1 MVKSISHVR
10 TRISSDTFFT
20 VNGTNIQITNK
31 IQSFIYLHVLSDI
44 IKYRSPKS
52 ESADFCQMA
61 SDHVIFSVCCS
72 FGYKIRCVRVP

>member
-1 MVKSISHVR
+1 MVKSISHV
-10 TRISSDTFFT
+10 RISSDTFFT
-20 VNGTNIQITNK
+20 VNGTHTYK
-31 IQSFIYLHVLSDI
+31 IENSKFHINLHVLSDI